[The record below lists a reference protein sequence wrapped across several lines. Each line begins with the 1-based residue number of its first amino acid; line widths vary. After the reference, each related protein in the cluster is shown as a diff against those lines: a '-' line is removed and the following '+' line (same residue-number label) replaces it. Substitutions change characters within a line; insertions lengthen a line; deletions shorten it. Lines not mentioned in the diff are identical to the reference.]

1 MSRPHQYLPGTFY
14 EVTRRCVERA
24 HKLTPDYARG
34 GKYASTVEHLYK
46 YATARFAKRY
56 GIEVMAVCL
65 MANHMHEIL
74 FDRRGKI
81 DKFLQKRNAMFAN
94 MVKVRY
100 GLPRGVFEKCEGKYN
115 RLEGARPFANL
126 ADLADLDDERDAS
139 EGAGDGGAKGGPTS
153 TGHVLVEKISYVLAN
168 PVAAG
173 LVASP
178 EEWPGFVSSAEDL
191 LGTSVVVKRPLEYLA
206 QNDAKNA
213 PKVQFTMA
221 APPEAIAQFANSG
234 AMVEAIAA
242 ALQRRIRSARRRH
255 AQRFAGRLRV
265 LATSP
270 RARATSYEPF
280 GRRVPRFTTAG
291 DLEAA
296 RRLIAEMRAFR
307 KAYRIALEAVKAGK
321 RRVTFPAGTGKMH
334 SVYGFP
340 REAYP
345 VTAAA

>member
-1 MSRPHQYLPGTFY
+1 MRPGGAADMSRPHQYLPGTFY

-34 GKYASTVEHLYK
+34 GKYSSTVEHLYK

-56 GIEVMAVCL
+56 GVEVMAVCL
-65 MANHMHEIL
+65 MANHMHEIV
-74 FDRRGKI
+74 FDRYGKI

-100 GLPRGVFEKCEGKYN
+100 GLPAGIFEKSDGKYN
-115 RLEGARPFANL
+115 RLEGARPFAKL
-126 ADLADLDDERDAS
+126 DDLD
-139 EGAGDGGAKGGPTS
+139 GHGGARGGGPTS
-153 TGHVLVEKISYVLAN
+153 TGTVLTEKISYVLAN

-178 EEWPGFVSSAEDL
+178 EEWPGFVSSVEDL
-191 LGTSVVVKRPLEYLA
+191 LGKSVVVKRPLEYLA

-213 PKVQFTMA
+213 PEVTFSMA
-221 APPEAIAQFANSG
+221 APPEAIAQFANSA
-234 AMVEAIAA
+234 AMLEATEG

-270 RARATSYEPF
+270 HARATSYEPF
-280 GRRVPRFTTAG
+280 GRRVPRITTAG

-307 KAYRIALEAVKAGK
+307 KAYRIALEALKAGK

-334 SVYGFP
+334 STYGFP

-345 VTAAA
+345 VPAAA